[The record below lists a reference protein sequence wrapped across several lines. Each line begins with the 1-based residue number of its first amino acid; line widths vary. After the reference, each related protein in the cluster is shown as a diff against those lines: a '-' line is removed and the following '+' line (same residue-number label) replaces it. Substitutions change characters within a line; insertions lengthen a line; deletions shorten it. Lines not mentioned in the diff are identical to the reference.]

1 MRRHYTSHSTQGVGR
16 PSSMEVFAM
25 EQRRYLSNGSDKG
38 HEDAIED
45 KEEKLAVTG
54 EGTADLGIPGA
65 KKGGKKLAIIYTC
78 SVCETRSAKQFTE
91 NAYKNG
97 VVIVTCP
104 GCNNQHLIADN
115 LGFFSD
121 KDEGWNIE
129 KAMERMGGSVKAVT
143 DDNVLELSIEDIY
156 GDQAIE
162 NATKES

>member
-1 MRRHYTSHSTQGVGR
+1 MRRHYTSHSTQGIDR

-25 EQRRYLSNGSDKG
+25 AQRRYLSNGPDKG
-38 HEDAIED
+38 HEDAIDD

-54 EGTADLGIPGA
+54 EGTTDLGIPGA

-78 SVCETRSAKQFTE
+78 NVCETRSAKQFTE

-129 KAMERMGGSVKAVT
+129 KAMERMGGNVKAVT

-162 NATKES
+162 NATKKS